1 MTYLYA
7 FLIGG
12 GICVIGQIL
21 MDATKLTAPRV
32 LVILVTAGALLQAFH
47 LYEPLVNLA
56 QTGARAIAWIWIFSG
71 KRCDGRCEGKSSGG
85 RYRRDQGRCRRNH
98 CSDRMGVFDR
108 TCFQSQVGS
117 MRGFVRRAAREMRGC
132 RTVGDKGQLR
142 GSEGQPVYA
151 GLPGR

>member
-1 MTYLYA
+1 MMTYLYA

-56 QTGARAIAWIWIFSG
+56 QQRTGAIARIWIFSG

-85 RYRRDQGRCRRNH
+85 RYRRDQGRCRWNH
-98 CSDRMGVFDR
+98 CSDRMGYLIALVFK
-108 TCFQSQVGS
+108 SQVGS
-117 MRGFVRRAAREMRGC
+117 MRGFVCRAARR
-132 RTVGDKGQLR
+132 
-142 GSEGQPVYA
+142 
-151 GLPGR
+151 

>member
-1 MTYLYA
+1 MMTYLYA

-56 QTGARAIAWIWIFSG
+56 QTGAL
-71 KRCDGRCEGKSSGG
+71 
-85 RYRRDQGRCRRNH
+85 
-98 CSDRMGVFDR
+98 V
-108 TCFQSQVGS
+108 
-117 MRGFVRRAAREMRGC
+117 
-132 RTVGDKGQLR
+132 
-142 GSEGQPVYA
+142 P
-151 GLPGR
+151 LPGFGYSLAKGAMEGAKENLTGGIKAAAGGITVAIGWGYLIALVFNPKSVR

>member
-32 LVILVTAGALLQAFH
+32 LVILVTAGALMQAFH

-56 QTGARAIAWIWIFSG
+56 QTGARG
-71 KRCDGRCEGKSSGG
+71 
-85 RYRRDQGRCRRNH
+85 
-98 CSDRMGVFDR
+98 
-108 TCFQSQVGS
+108 
-117 MRGFVRRAAREMRGC
+117 
-132 RTVGDKGQLR
+132 
-142 GSEGQPVYA
+142 P
-151 GLPGR
+151 LPGFGYSLAKGAMEGAKENLLEAVTGGIKAAAGGITVAIGWGYLIALVFNPKSVR

>member
-1 MTYLYA
+1 MQEMLTYLYA

-56 QTGARAIAWIWIFSG
+56 QTGAR
-71 KRCDGRCEGKSSGG
+71 
-85 RYRRDQGRCRRNH
+85 
-98 CSDRMGVFDR
+98 V
-108 TCFQSQVGS
+108 
-117 MRGFVRRAAREMRGC
+117 
-132 RTVGDKGQLR
+132 
-142 GSEGQPVYA
+142 P
-151 GLPGR
+151 LPGFGYSLAKGAMEGAKENLLEAVTGGIKAAAGGITVAIGWGYLIALVFNPKSVR